1 MPAAVYSPFEARAR
15 ERSDPVFALHVGDT
29 WRPPFE
35 GARAED
41 LKVDEIAGLHNYTD
55 TQGLPPLVDAL
66 CEKLRAR
73 NGLACERDQLL
84 VGAGATGVLA
94 CAVGSVVD
102 PGDEVLI
109 LAPFWPLIRGIVQ
122 AFRGV
127 PVEVPFYDRIFD
139 LEEALAALEERTSE
153 RTVALYVSTPSNPTG
168 RVLPGDWLE
177 AFAEFARRHDL
188 WLLSDEVYED
198 YVYRGEHVSLAPLAP
213 ERTVAVHS
221 FSKAYGMAGNRVGY
235 LAAPREW
242 AAQARKIATHT
253 FYGAPT
259 PGQWAALRALEG
271 GAGWIAE
278 SREAYREVGAQ
289 AAALLGQEAPAGS
302 TFLFLDVSAQL
313 GARGLEG
320 FLADC
325 FEDGVLVA
333 PGASSGQDYGDWVRL
348 CYTALPPEKALEA
361 VRRLARRCGRDVPPV
376 AAES

>member
-139 LEEALAALEERTSE
+139 LEEALAALEERISE

-177 AFAEFARRHDL
+177 AFAEFARRRDL

-198 YVYRGEHVSLAPLAP
+198 YRWPPSAPWRFIPFRRPTAWRATASATWRRRASGPPRRERSPPIHFTARRPRGSGRRCA
-213 ERTVAVHS
+213 RS
-221 FSKAYGMAGNRVGY
+221 RAGPGGSPNPARPTARSVPRPPRCCRQR
-235 LAAPREW
+235 PRESSC
-242 AAQARKIATHT
+242 RTNFNKRS
-253 FYGAPT
+253 PRRLT
-259 PGQWAALRALEG
+259 P
-271 GAGWIAE
+271 
-278 SREAYREVGAQ
+278 S
-289 AAALLGQEAPAGS
+289 
-302 TFLFLDVSAQL
+302 
-313 GARGLEG
+313 ARG
-320 FLADC
+320 
-325 FEDGVLVA
+325 
-333 PGASSGQDYGDWVRL
+333 SRS
-348 CYTALPPEKALEA
+348 T
-361 VRRLARRCGRDVPPV
+361 
-376 AAES
+376 